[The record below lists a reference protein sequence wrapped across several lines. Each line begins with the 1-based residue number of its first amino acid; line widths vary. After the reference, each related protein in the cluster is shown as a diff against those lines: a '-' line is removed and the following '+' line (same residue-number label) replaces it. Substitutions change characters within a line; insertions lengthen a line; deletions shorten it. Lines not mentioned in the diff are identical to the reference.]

1 MTTSNTKDYDLTFD
15 SYQSAATATAIYPGQ
30 GEIEGLMYAALGLAG
45 EAGEVANKVKKVW
58 RDDSGFEYRDNA
70 FGGMSLE
77 YHDKLKKDLQAELGD
92 IVWYLSAVANELGV
106 SLEQAAHDNLAKL
119 ESRQRR
125 GVLGGSGD
133 VR

>member
-1 MTTSNTKDYDLTFD
+1 MTTSNTKDYALTFD
-15 SYQSAATATAIYPGQ
+15 NYQSSASVTAIYPGQ

-58 RDDSGFEYRDNA
+58 RDESGFEYRDNA
-70 FGGMSLE
+70 FGGMTLE
-77 YHDKLKKDLQAELGD
+77 YHSKLKQDLQAELGD
-92 IVWYLSAVANELGV
+92 IAWYLAAVANELGV
-106 SLEQAAHDNLAKL
+106 SMEQAAHDNLAKL

>member
-45 EAGEVANKVKKVW
+45 EAGEVANKIKKVW
-58 RDDSGFEYRDNA
+58 RDESGFEYHDNA
-70 FGGMSLE
+70 FGGLTLA
-77 YHDKLKKDLQAELGD
+77 YHARLKKDLQAELSD
-92 IVWYLSAVANELGV
+92 CLWYVAAICNELGI
-106 SLEQAAHDNLAKL
+106 SMEQGAHDNLAKL

>member
-15 SYQSAATATAIYPGQ
+15 SYQSAATVTAIYPGQ

-45 EAGEVANKVKKVW
+45 EAGEVANKIKKVW
-58 RDDSGFEYRDNA
+58 RDETGFEYRDNA
-70 FGGMSLE
+70 FGGLTLE
-77 YHDKLKKDLQAELGD
+77 YHDKLKKDLQAELSD
-92 IVWYLSAVANELGV
+92 VLWYVAALCNELGI
-106 SLEQAAHDNLAKL
+106 SMEQGAHDNLAKL

>member
-1 MTTSNTKDYDLTFD
+1 MTTSSTKDYDLTFD
-15 SYQSAATATAIYPGQ
+15 EYQSSASVTAIYPGQ

-45 EAGEVANKVKKVW
+45 EAGEVANKVKKLW
-58 RDDSGFEYRDNA
+58 RDETGFEYRDNA
-70 FGGMSLE
+70 FGGLTLE

-92 IVWYLSAVANELGV
+92 IVWYLAAVANELGV
-106 SLEQAAHDNLAKL
+106 SLEQAAHDNLSKL

-133 VR
+133 GR